1 LFAKNLTVPILL
13 HKTEALERRIKP
25 NHEKMPI
32 IKAKIKALK
41 SGYNGEK
48 VINYHLSQIPSQKYL
63 IFHDLRLPLGNS
75 FFQIDALLLSPKF
88 ILTIDGKN
96 HSGKLTIEKNQMIQE
111 YLDTREVYE
120 NPVSQVNRHKILLKY
135 WLTQYQIPSIPIE
148 SLVVITK
155 TSTEVKI
162 SQGYKEA
169 EEKICKASDL
179 LKKIEDIEKYFTKK
193 SIDQKT
199 IEKVRDL
206 FLTKHTPKNSNVLKM
221 FGIHEFEI
229 LTGVHCP
236 RCLFLP
242 MSYRR
247 NNWICPSCQFISR
260 DAHLKALND
269 YFLIIN
275 TTITNPEIRRFLHL
289 PSPRVATNIL
299 SQLNFP
305 YKGVKRGRVYLQPY
319 PP

>member
-1 LFAKNLTVPILL
+1 
-13 HKTEALERRIKP
+13 
-25 NHEKMPI
+25 MPI

-88 ILTIDGKN
+88 ILIIDGKN

-135 WLTQYQIPSIPIE
+135 LLTQYQIPSIPIE

-162 SQGYKEA
+162 FQGYKEA

-179 LKKIEDIEKYFTKK
+179 LKKIEDIERSFTKK

-199 IEKVRDL
+199 IEKVREL
-206 FLTKHTPKNSNVLKM
+206 FLTKHTPKSSNVLQM
-221 FGIHEFEI
+221 FGIHESEI

-236 RCLFLP
+236 RCPFLP
-242 MSYRR
+242 INYSR
-247 NNWICPSCQFISR
+247 NNWICPSCHFVSR

-275 TTITNPEIRRFLHL
+275 TSITNPEIRRFLHL

-305 YKGVKRGRVYLQPY
+305 YKGVKRGRVYLQPN